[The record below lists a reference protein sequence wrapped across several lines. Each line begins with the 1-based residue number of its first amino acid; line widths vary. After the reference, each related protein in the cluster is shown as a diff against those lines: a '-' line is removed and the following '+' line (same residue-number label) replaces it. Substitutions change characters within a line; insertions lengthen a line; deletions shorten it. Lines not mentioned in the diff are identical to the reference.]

1 MKQSEKTE
9 ITIEKL
15 LISAENEFAEKG
27 LYGARIDAIADNAKV
42 NKRMIYQHFGSKE
55 GLYSAVLK
63 HVYMRGAQIESS
75 VFMQDMK
82 NSDAIRC
89 LVKEYFHFLKNDRNF
104 VRIIMWEN
112 LNNAEY
118 LKNSGAAETKTPF
131 IKYIKKILDD
141 GKEKGEFK
149 KDISENQVMLS
160 LIGGAFSYFSNIHTL
175 SAILDYDM
183 EKNENI
189 EKRIKWVADALIK
202 QISVC
207 STDG

>member
-15 LISAENEFAEKG
+15 LLSAENEFAEKG
-27 LYGARIDAIADNAKV
+27 LYGARIDAIAENAGI

-55 GLYSAVLK
+55 GLYSAVLER
-63 HVYMRGAQIESS
+63 VYVRGAQIESS
-75 VFMQDMK
+75 VFEK
-82 NSDAIRC
+82 NISSFDAIKC
-89 LVKEYFHFLKNDRNF
+89 LVKEYFHFLKNDSNF

-118 LKNSGAAETKTPF
+118 LKKTSAGETKTPF
-131 IKYIKKILDD
+131 IKYIKKILND

-149 KDISENQVMLS
+149 KEISEKQVMLS

-175 SAILDYDM
+175 SVVLDFDM
-183 EKNENI
+183 EQNENI
-189 EKRIKWVADALIK
+189 EKRIKWVADSIIK
-202 QISVC
+202 QISL
-207 STDG
+207 